1 MTKQELESLAGAGLP
16 VGAETGLEQA
26 ELGRIEPVPPPQAG
40 QEELTDMAE
49 LAEALA
55 ERILSEPDDRT
66 FIRTVTA
73 SAEGVQS
80 LAGSEFVL
88 LRNSLGQVMDRMS
101 RDEDRGIP
109 ADLKALREIMNRIN
123 PYPVLERIKKAR
135 NSGWLS
141 RALKGLPTVGRL
153 LADIAQR
160 YESVQTQIDAIIDS
174 LHAGSDRLM
183 ENALELE
190 ERYKNLKVLQ
200 HEVQLQAYRLEIIWS
215 RLDRAFGE
223 AEDQEE
229 RQRLHRAVVRI
240 ARRAQNLRVTEQAF
254 AQMFVTMNTT
264 IDNHENLRDAIQ
276 AMVGLTRPVLEN
288 GLALRIAQQEE
299 KEIALGPGSKSG
311 LFGRADDLHRRG
323 FHGQRGPGGGCG
335 QQAPGEVQGSSGRL
349 PGSGEPH
356 GRGGPDRIAD
366 ADPGQG
372 EHGPAAGHVRQAG
385 KSGPIPGKSQGIGP
399 GRGRGVIRT
408 IRARRQGKTQ
418 SFCRDDLSISTIVA
432 PPA

>member
-109 ADLKALREIMNRIN
+109 ADLKALREIMDRIN

-299 KEIALGPGSKSG
+299 KEIALALEASQDYLGG
-311 LFGRADDLHRRG
+311 LMTSIAEDSMANAALVADVANRPLVKFRDLLAGYQVLVNRMDEAAQIESRMLTQAKENM
-323 FHGQRGPGGGCG
+323 GQL
-335 QQAPGEVQGSSGRL
+335 QAMSAKLESLAQ
-349 PGSGEPH
+349 
-356 GRGGPDRIAD
+356 
-366 ADPGQG
+366 
-372 EHGPAAGHVRQAG
+372 
-385 KSGPIPGKSQGIGP
+385 SQE
-399 GRGRGVIRT
+399 
-408 IRARRQGKTQ
+408 RARESVRAAEGE
-418 SFCRDDLSISTIVA
+418 
-432 PPA
+432 